1 MTEKI
6 LMTCL
11 TFIVSGTLGYC
22 VNKIKGYKQKDETQ
36 GEAIKCL
43 LRANIVNQYY
53 VYKKM
58 GEIPFYVKESL
69 HKEFEAYKG
78 LKGNSFVEEIMNEI
92 DTWKV
97 V

>member
-6 LMTCL
+6 FTTVL
-11 TFIVSGTLGYC
+11 TFTVSSGLGYC
-22 VNKIKGYKQKDETQ
+22 LNVIKNYKKKDKIQ

-53 VYKKM
+53 VYKKI

-78 LKGNSFVEEIMNEI
+78 LKGNSFVEEIMSEI